1 MRVLLP
7 EPLTPVTQVK
17 YPRGMEA
24 SIVFK
29 LWAEAPRRWSQS
41 RGWKGRG
48 GKDIFLRPERNEPVR
63 ESVRAAIS
71 LGVPWATRCP
81 PSEPAPGPNSM
92 R

>member
-48 GKDIFLRPERNEPVR
+48 ACGDFFR
-63 ESVRAAIS
+63 SS
-71 LGVPWATRCP
+71 LGDEMSSFGTCAWAKLDEVICTAE
-81 PSEPAPGPNSM
+81 SFLIVFDEDE
-92 R
+92 